1 MKAEEGKIGERYL
14 TKKGIPIKIV
24 EIKGSQVIVKLENLN
39 KQIGIP
45 KNSEI
50 KPYNDKEISSIG
62 KLVVKPENNKKQKPV
77 KEGSL
82 ASFIDPMLFEGK
94 YTVKEIAN
102 EIIQKAKEYTQNKD
116 IEANIRARMVTYKRK
131 GYQVVKDKDKHVKV
145 VKK

>member
-1 MKAEEGKIGERYL
+1 MKAEQGKIGERYL
-14 TKKGIPIKIV
+14 TKKGIPMRIMGIKDT
-24 EIKGSQVIVKLENLN
+24 QVIVKLENLN

-50 KPYNDKEISSIG
+50 KPYTEKDISSIG
-62 KLVVKPENNKKQKPV
+62 KLVAKPESDKKQKLV
-77 KEGSL
+77 KEGCL